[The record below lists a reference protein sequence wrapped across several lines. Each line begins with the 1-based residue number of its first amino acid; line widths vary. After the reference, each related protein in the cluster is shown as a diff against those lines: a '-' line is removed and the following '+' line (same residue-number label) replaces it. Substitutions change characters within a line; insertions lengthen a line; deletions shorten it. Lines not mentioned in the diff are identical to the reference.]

1 MKCFFVFMIGCEN
14 HPVRFSICLPP
25 KEENICSITKIRD
38 FQDLG
43 VLLYAKLVTSNNLS
57 VKKLL

>member
-14 HPVRFSICLPP
+14 HTVRFSICLPP

-38 FQDLG
+38 FQDLR
-43 VLLYAKLVTSNNLS
+43 VLLYTKLVTSNNLS